1 MSGAQPIFTATQD
14 LKIASPARRKGR
26 AVRGLLAALCTFVFA
41 TLAHADDSADVAKAR
56 GAFLDKMVTE
66 HGFDRDALSAMLRS
80 AAIDQSIIDAISRPA
95 ERVVPWYEYRAI
107 FVNDARIAAGTRFW
121 IEHAATIQSI
131 SERYG
136 VAPEMLVA
144 IIGVETYFGQRTGK
158 YRVLDSLATLAFA
171 YPPRA
176 KFFSG
181 ELEQF
186 LLLTREEGLD
196 PKMPLGSYAGAMGGG
211 QFIPSS
217 FRTYAVDADGD
228 GKRDIWNDWADVLG
242 SIANYFK
249 KNGWKTG
256 EPVVDPATRAAAW
269 NGPEPSNALEL
280 AETVGSLAKQGYVFT
295 TRESADAPAAAFAL
309 EAQGGG
315 SEFWIGYHNFR
326 VITRYNRSP
335 KYALAAHQLGQAIRS
350 SYAAAATPAAQ
361 DGATVGAVASDP
373 ARAPLAVRSVRP

>member
-1 MSGAQPIFTATQD
+1 MSGAKTTSTARNSSRSTR
-14 LKIASPARRKGR
+14 ARRSGR
-26 AVRGLLAALCTFVFA
+26 VPRRVLAAFGALAFCL
-41 TLAHADDSADVAKAR
+41 LAHADDKANVAKAR
-56 GAFLDKMVTE
+56 TAFVDKMVAE
-66 HGFDRDALSAMLRS
+66 HGFDRAALNATLRS
-80 AAIDQSIIDAISRPA
+80 ATIDQSILDAIAKPA

-107 FVNDARIAAGTRFW
+107 FVNEARIATGTRFW
-121 IEHAATIQSI
+121 TEHAGTIQSI

-144 IIGVETYFGQRTGK
+144 IVGVETYFGQRTGK

-196 PKMPLGSYAGAMGGG
+196 PKTPMGSYAGAMGAG

-242 SIANYFK
+242 SIANYFQK
-249 KNGWKTG
+249 SGWKTG
-256 EPVVDPATRAAAW
+256 EPVADPATRSAAW

-280 AETVGSLAKQGYVFT
+280 ADTVGSLEKQGYVFST
-295 TRESADAPAAAFAL
+295 SEPTDAPAAAFAL
-309 EAQGGG
+309 EASASS
-315 SEFWIGYHNFR
+315 SEFWIGYHNFK

-350 SYAAAATPAAQ
+350 SYAGVASPNARDIEVAAAEPVSAAS
-361 DGATVGAVASDP
+361 A
-373 ARAPLAVRSVRP
+373 ARSARQ

>member
-1 MSGAQPIFTATQD
+1 MSGAQRTPTNNRCSRS
-14 LKIASPARRKGR
+14 ASRARRGTR
-26 AVRGLLAALCTFVFA
+26 VPGGVLAAIVGLAFWA
-41 TLAHADDSADVAKAR
+41 LAHADDKANVAKAR
-56 GAFLDKMVTE
+56 TAFVDKMVAE
-66 HGFDRDALSAMLRS
+66 HGFDRDALNATLRS
-80 AAIDQSIIDAISRPA
+80 ATIDQSILDAIAKPA

-107 FVNDARIAAGTRFW
+107 FVNEARIAAGTRFW
-121 IEHAATIQSI
+121 TEHAGTIQSI

-144 IIGVETYFGQRTGK
+144 IVGVETYFGQRTGK

-196 PKMPLGSYAGAMGGG
+196 PKTPMGSYAGAMGAG

-249 KNGWKTG
+249 KSGWKTG
-256 EPVVDPATRAAAW
+256 EPVADPATRSAAW

-280 AETVGSLAKQGYVFT
+280 ADTVGSLEKQGYVFST
-295 TRESADAPAAAFAL
+295 SEAADEPAAAFAL

-315 SEFWIGYHNFR
+315 SEFWIGYHNFK

-350 SYAAAATPAAQ
+350 SYAANATPNAHDTAVVAAEPVH
-361 DGATVGAVASDP
+361 A
-373 ARAPLAVRSVRP
+373 APSAGSQRP

>member
-1 MSGAQPIFTATQD
+1 MSGGKTTTTARN
-14 LKIASPARRKGR
+14 SSRSARAHLGGR
-26 AVRGLLAALCTFVFA
+26 VSRRLLAVSCALTFCA
-41 TLAHADDSADVAKAR
+41 LAHADDKANVAKAR
-56 GAFLDKMVTE
+56 TAFVDKMVAE
-66 HGFDRDALSAMLRS
+66 HGFDRDALTATLRS
-80 AAIDQSIIDAISRPA
+80 ATIDQSILDAISKPA

-107 FVNDARIAAGTRFW
+107 FVNEARIAAGTRFW
-121 IEHAATIQSI
+121 TEHAGTIQQI

-144 IIGVETYFGQRTGK
+144 IVGVETYFGQRTGK

-176 KFFSG
+176 KFFAG

-196 PKMPLGSYAGAMGGG
+196 PKTPMGSYAGAMGAG

-217 FRTYAVDADGD
+217 FRTFAVDGDGD
-228 GKRDIWNDWADVLG
+228 GKRDIWNDWADVLA

-249 KNGWKTG
+249 KSGWKTG
-256 EPVVDPATRAAAW
+256 EPVADPATRSAAW

-280 AETVGSLAKQGYVFT
+280 AETVGSLEKQGYVFA
-295 TRESADAPAAAFAL
+295 TREPTDAPAAAFAL
-309 EAQGGG
+309 EASASS

-350 SYAAAATPAAQ
+350 SYAAIASPNARDIEVAAADTVSAA
-361 DGATVGAVASDP
+361 SS
-373 ARAPLAVRSVRP
+373 ARSARQ

>member
-1 MSGAQPIFTATQD
+1 MSGAKTTTTARNSSRS
-14 LKIASPARRKGR
+14 ARARRGGHVPR
-26 AVRGLLAALCTFVFA
+26 RLLAALGALAFCAF
-41 TLAHADDSADVAKAR
+41 AHADDKANVAKAR
-56 GAFLDKMVTE
+56 TAFVDKMVAD
-66 HGFDRDALSAMLRS
+66 HGFDRDALNATLRS
-80 AAIDQSIIDAISRPA
+80 ATIDQSILDAIARPA

-107 FVNDARIAAGTRFW
+107 FVNEARIAAGTRFW
-121 IEHAATIQSI
+121 AEHAGTIQSI

-196 PKMPLGSYAGAMGGG
+196 PKAPMGSYAGAMGAG

-242 SIANYFK
+242 SIANYFEK
-249 KNGWKTG
+249 SGWKTG
-256 EPVVDPATRAAAW
+256 EPVADPATRSAAW

-280 AETVGSLAKQGYVFT
+280 AETVGSLEKQGYVFST
-295 TRESADAPAAAFAL
+295 SESSDAPAAAFAL

-350 SYAAAATPAAQ
+350 SYAAIVSPSARDTAVAAAGAVPAA
-361 DGATVGAVASDP
+361 SS
-373 ARAPLAVRSVRP
+373 ARSAHQ

>member
-1 MSGAQPIFTATQD
+1 MSGAQTTTTARM
-14 LKIASPARRKGR
+14 SSRSSCARRNGR
-26 AVRGLLAALCTFVFA
+26 VPRLIVALGALAFCA
-41 TLAHADDSADVAKAR
+41 LAHADDKANVAKAR
-56 GAFLDKMVTE
+56 SAFVDKMVAE
-66 HGFDRDALSAMLRS
+66 HGFDRAALTTTLRS
-80 AAIDQSIIDAISRPA
+80 ATIDQAILDAISKPA

-107 FVNDARIAAGTRFW
+107 FVNEARIAAGTRFW
-121 IEHAATIQSI
+121 TEHAATIQATA
-131 SERYG
+131 ERYG

-158 YRVLDSLATLAFA
+158 YRVLDSLSTLAFA

-196 PKMPLGSYAGAMGGG
+196 PKTPMGSYAGAMGAG

-217 FRTYAVDADGD
+217 FRTFAVDGDGD
-228 GKRDIWNDWADVLG
+228 GKRDIWNDWADVLA

-249 KNGWKTG
+249 KSGWKTG
-256 EPVVDPATRAAAW
+256 EPVVDAATRSAAW
-269 NGPEPSNALEL
+269 SGPEPTNSLDL
-280 AETVGSLAKQGYVFT
+280 AETVGSLAKQGYVFST
-295 TRESADAPAAAFAL
+295 SESTDAPAAAFAL

-350 SYAAAATPAAQ
+350 SYAATENPNARDTAVVAADAAH
-361 DGATVGAVASDP
+361 DALA
-373 ARAPLAVRSVRP
+373 ARSGRP

>member
-1 MSGAQPIFTATQD
+1 MSGAKTTTTARNSSRS
-14 LKIASPARRKGR
+14 ARARRGGHVPR
-26 AVRGLLAALCTFVFA
+26 RMLAALGALAFFV
-41 TLAHADDSADVAKAR
+41 LAHADDKANVAKAR
-56 GAFLDKMVTE
+56 TAFVDKMVAD
-66 HGFDRDALSAMLRS
+66 HGFDRDALNATLRS
-80 AAIDQSIIDAISRPA
+80 ATIDQSILDAIARPA

-107 FVNDARIAAGTRFW
+107 FVNEARIAAGTRFW
-121 IEHAATIQSI
+121 TEHAGTIQSI

-196 PKMPLGSYAGAMGGG
+196 ARTPMGSYAGAMGAG

-249 KNGWKTG
+249 KSGWKTG
-256 EPVVDPATRAAAW
+256 EPVADPATRSAAW

-280 AETVGSLAKQGYVFT
+280 AETVGSLEKQGYVFST
-295 TRESADAPAAAFAL
+295 SESNDAPAAAFAL
-309 EAQGGG
+309 EAAGGG

-350 SYAAAATPAAQ
+350 SYAATASPNARDT
-361 DGATVGAVASDP
+361 AVAAVEP
-373 ARAPLAVRSVRP
+373 VRAAASAGSSRQ